1 MFGPNHILVTLR
13 WDDRRSQII
22 TGSIQTITG
31 SNCVFLGKCLTWNL
45 NFQNRSKA
53 LCLGASEPAKR
64 LAAQSTAYILHN
76 QQGKQAFVKEN
87 DKKKK
92 SHTCD
97 EGGGTPQNFF
107 LAFINVVEKQLFK
120 KTVEVGH

>member
-45 NFQNRSKA
+45 NFQNWSKA

-64 LAAQSTAYILHN
+64 LAAQSRAYILHN
-76 QQGKQAFVKEN
+76 QQGKQVFVKEN
-87 DKKKK
+87 DKKKIT
-92 SHTCD
+92 HM
-97 EGGGTPQNFF
+97 
-107 LAFINVVEKQLFK
+107 
-120 KTVEVGH
+120 

>member
-13 WDDRRSQII
+13 GDDRRSQII

-31 SNCVFLGKCLTWNL
+31 SNCVFLGKCLKWNL
-45 NFQNRSKA
+45 NFQNWSKA

-87 DKKKK
+87 DKKN
-92 SHTCD
+92 HTH
-97 EGGGTPQNFF
+97 
-107 LAFINVVEKQLFK
+107 VMK
-120 KTVEVGH
+120 VGAHLRISFWHLLM